1 MYNTMPYMM
10 PQVAPKTGLS
20 ALLGKINIA
29 SILSNTQKTL
39 SVVNQ
44 AIPLYY
50 QIKPVFKNLK
60 TLSKLGKEFS
70 NIGNE
75 NNTSNNISSINN
87 EVKEEVIKDQNLNAV
102 PNPSFF
108 I

>member
-70 NIGNE
+70 NIGSE
-75 NNTSNNISSINN
+75 NSTSSNINN
-87 EVKEEVIKDQNLNAV
+87 EVKEEVKKGYNIDNV

>member
-10 PQVAPKTGLS
+10 PQVVPKTGLS
-20 ALLGKINIA
+20 ALLSKINIA

-75 NNTSNNISSINN
+75 NSTSSNINN
-87 EVKEEVIKDQNLNAV
+87 KAKEEVKKDYNIDAV

>member
-1 MYNTMPYMM
+1 MYNTMPYIL

-60 TLSKLGKEFS
+60 TLSRLGREFS
-70 NIGNE
+70 NIGSE
-75 NNTSNNISSINN
+75 NKVSSNISSINN
-87 EVKEEVIKDQNLNAV
+87 EIREEIIKDQNLDAV

>member
-10 PQVAPKTGLS
+10 PQVVPKTGLS

-50 QIKPVFKNLK
+50 QIKPIFKNLR

-70 NIGNE
+70 NIGSE
-75 NNTSNNISSINN
+75 NNASSNISSINN
-87 EVKEEVIKDQNLNAV
+87 EVKEEVIKDQNLEAV

>member
-1 MYNTMPYMM
+1 MYNTMPYIL
-10 PQVAPKTGLS
+10 PQVAPKTGIS
-20 ALLGKINIA
+20 ALLGKINIV

-60 TLSKLGKEFS
+60 TLSRLGREFS
-70 NIGNE
+70 NIGSE
-75 NNTSNNISSINN
+75 NKVSSNISSINN
-87 EVKEEVIKDQNLNAV
+87 EAKEEVIKDRNLNDV

>member
-10 PQVAPKTGLS
+10 PQVVPKTGLS

-75 NNTSNNISSINN
+75 NNTSSNISSINN
-87 EVKEEVIKDQNLNAV
+87 EVKEEVIKDQNLDAV